1 MARIFVCHN
10 VLRGQGLGWTPKKQ
24 DLIMSE
30 NTQGLKGRLLSLIR
44 SRAYKSGEF
53 KLASGRISDFYFD
66 GKQVE
71 LMPEGAHLIGELIF
85 EEIKDGDFNAIGGLA
100 VGAVPIVTSAVI
112 SCFHHGVEIE
122 GLFVRPEAKSHGTRQ
137 VVEGRLNSG
146 DRVVIVD
153 DVATS
158 GSSLTQA
165 IEAVEQAGAIVGL
178 VLVIVNR
185 QEGAE
190 ERFREKD
197 LPFRWIF
204 TKDEV
209 AEADHVTAG

>member
-1 MARIFVCHN
+1 
-10 VLRGQGLGWTPKKQ
+10 
-24 DLIMSE
+24 MSE

-71 LMPEGAHLIGELIF
+71 LMPEGAYLIGEVIF
-85 EEIKDGDFNAIGGLA
+85 EEIKDGEFDAIGGLA
-100 VGAVPIVTSAVI
+100 VGAVPMVTSTVI
-112 SCFHHGVEIE
+112 SCFHHGVNIE
-122 GLFVRPEAKSHGTRQ
+122 GIFVRPQAKSHGTRQ
-137 VVEGRLNSG
+137 VVEGKLNRG
-146 DRVVIVD
+146 ARVVIVD

-158 GSSLTQA
+158 GRSLMQA
-165 IEAVEQAGAIVGL
+165 IEAVEEAGATVEL

-185 QEGAE
+185 QEGADE
-190 ERFREKD
+190 LFRDKGY
-197 LPFRWIF
+197 PFRCIF
-204 TKDEV
+204 TKDEI